1 MTTGRVPYTKP
12 PPASHASLDRGDR
25 AMPSWL
31 MQLPSAEIVI
41 VAMAFAWGSIL
52 GSFANV
58 VLHRL
63 PRGESVARERSR
75 CPACGAAVRPRDNVP
90 VFGWILLGGR
100 CRDCRTPIAI
110 RYPLVEA
117 ACGGIAAIVASG
129 DLAGTAVAPLLDSG
143 RSGIDRLLLSADWR
157 LVVAWLMHAVS
168 LIAVTV
174 WALLDWDAQRNA
186 AADPGA
192 SSLGSAACP
201 GAAGLALTALL
212 LTTCVPGIGPRGLD
226 ASMSSEATGPAAR
239 FAAAAVGLLAGRILG
254 GITGRP
260 ADRCGLALLG
270 AVTGWQAV
278 TVVAVVTMPLT
289 RLGRGIWPHVATA
302 LVATAVT
309 AAWRPLCLVAE
320 ATWNATFGG

>member
-1 MTTGRVPYTKP
+1 
-12 PPASHASLDRGDR
+12 
-25 AMPSWL
+25 MPSWL

-201 GAAGLALTALL
+201 GAAGLVLTALL

-226 ASMSSEATGPAAR
+226 ASMSSEATSPAAR